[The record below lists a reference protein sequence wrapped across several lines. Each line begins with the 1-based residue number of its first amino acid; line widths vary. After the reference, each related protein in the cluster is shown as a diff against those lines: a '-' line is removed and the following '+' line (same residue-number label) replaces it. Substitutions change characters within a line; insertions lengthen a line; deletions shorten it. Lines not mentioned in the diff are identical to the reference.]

1 MEYKTKFQS
10 IVFMG
15 KITSGKGT
23 QARNVLDNF
32 GGTLYSNGDK
42 LRATAKLSTPF
53 GEKMKETYE
62 EGLLMPE
69 WIASYWM
76 THALVS
82 EFPDSNIVFEGV
94 ARKPNEAELFD
105 EIHHWIHRP
114 YVVFY
119 LNISDEVVYE
129 RSKGRS
135 RDAIDM
141 EQIVDKRLNEYHT
154 YTEQSIEFFRSK
166 GVLVDIDGTLPI
178 EDVKQQIIN
187 YLISQ

>member
-1 MEYKTKFQS
+1 MAYKTKFQS

-42 LRATAKLSTPF
+42 LRATAKLATPF

-76 THALVS
+76 THALVA

-141 EQIVDKRLNEYHT
+141 EQIVGKRLEEYHT

-178 EDVKQQIIN
+178 DEVKQQIIN
-187 YLISQ
+187 HLIS

>member
-1 MEYKTKFQS
+1 MEYQTKFQS

-23 QARNVLDNF
+23 QARNVIDLF

-42 LRATAKLSTPF
+42 LRATATLPTPF

-62 EGLLMPE
+62 GGYLMPE

-82 EFPDSNIVFEGV
+82 EFPTSNIVFEGV

-141 EQIVDKRLNEYHT
+141 EKIVEKRLREYHT
-154 YTEQSIEFFRSK
+154 YTAKSIEFFRDK

-178 EDVKQQIIN
+178 IEVKQQIIN
-187 YLISQ
+187 YLIS